1 MYLEVIWVYNLS
13 HVNLTGKSVSSASAN
28 NPVPTLAALMQTA
41 NANWRVYDLGRK
53 IQTISK
59 SEFELIE
66 QNQKPYP
73 YPIQQKARLA
83 LVFWQQDSSGPEAR
97 ANSFIWFLQFD
108 LDEMGLLKLQQRD
121 HFISLV
127 IKELGSQLVEANDEK
142 SSTLDNHPYSFTPD
156 QNRQAAFN
164 AIVKK
169 DLGQSAS
176 IYFEHVQA
184 YFSGQLEQ
192 DKWQE
197 LSIQGIAD
205 FASRIDDV
213 SNEQN
218 LCQILPD
225 LSVQILSVLG
235 ACLEHQTISLQLTE
249 ALVAQLQ
256 QKLEEKDREAVL
268 YLLRALSGSKAQKL
282 IEQQLSILL
291 NSEMVTDVSLFI
303 ILSGRFWSYL
313 KETEMLHLFFD
324 KLASHHDQE
333 IFNGLFSDLVAV
345 PEVRHAVLG
354 LLRDPS
360 RPESVSRALGEIFQ
374 AKQ

>member
-1 MYLEVIWVYNLS
+1 M
-13 HVNLTGKSVSSASAN
+13 SSASAN
-28 NPVPTLAALMQTA
+28 NPVPTLAALMSTA

-66 QNQKPYP
+66 DNKKTYP
-73 YPIQQKARLA
+73 YPIQQKARMA
-83 LVFWQQDSSGPEAR
+83 LVFWQQDETGPEAR
-97 ANSFIWFLQFD
+97 ANSFIWFLQFE

-127 IKELGSQLVEANDEK
+127 IKELGSQLVEANEEK
-142 SSTLDNHPYSFTPD
+142 SSVLDNHPYSFTPD

-205 FASRIDDV
+205 YSARLDDGQ
-213 SNEQN
+213 NEQS
-218 LCQILPD
+218 LCKILPD

-235 ACLEHQTISLQLTE
+235 ACLEHQTISLTLSQTIIE
-249 ALVAQLQ
+249 QLQ
-256 QKLEEKDREAVL
+256 QKLAENDKEAVL
-268 YLLRALSGSKAQKL
+268 YLLRSLAGSKAQKL
-282 IEQQLSILL
+282 VSEQITNLL
-291 NSEMVTDVSLFI
+291 NSELVSDMSLFI
-303 ILSGRFWSYL
+303 ILSGRFWSYFND
-313 KETEMLHLFFD
+313 TELLHLFFD
-324 KLASHHDQE
+324 KLASHHEQD

-345 PEVRHAVLG
+345 PEVRLSVLG
-354 LLRDPS
+354 LLRDPK

-374 AKQ
+374 ANQ